1 MAGEAAPVPAP
12 RKARQALLGEVQR
25 SLRALDLSGRRLLVA
40 ASGGVDSTVL
50 SHAVHALSRLE
61 DLELGLGH
69 VHHGLRG
76 AESDADADCVQALAR
91 KLDIPFLQRRIDP
104 TRAREGHS
112 SRLRPTLQEAGRA
125 LRYAALEEMAQSFG
139 AEAIL
144 TAHHADDQAETVMLR
159 LLRGAGPDALGGIP
173 ERTPDGRVARPL
185 LRVPREDLE
194 RYARAVGL
202 SWREDRSNRSPA
214 YSRNRLRGDWL
225 PGLAE
230 AFNPRL
236 LRSLSDL
243 AEAQRRDSEW
253 LGALVDAEAAQ
264 RFVAEGRGL
273 KIDVRGF
280 GELPEALARRLAREA
295 LRRCGAGRDVSRAH
309 LERMLAFLREPR
321 AGRNVEFPRGLRLSK
336 CHARECLLAPVAEEL
351 IEGLSPPGTC

>member
-1 MAGEAAPVPAP
+1 MADEAARAAAP
-12 RKARQALLGEVQR
+12 REARQAVLGEVR
-25 SLRALDLSGRRLLVA
+25 SSLRALDLCGRRLLVA
-40 ASGGVDSTVL
+40 ASGGMDSTVL
-50 SHAVHALSRLE
+50 SHAIHALSRLE

-91 KLDIPFLQRRIDP
+91 KLDVPYLQRRVDP
-104 TRAREGHS
+104 RSAREGHS

-139 AEAIL
+139 AAAIL
-144 TAHHADDQAETVMLR
+144 TAHHADDQAETLMLR
-159 LLRGAGPDALGGIP
+159 LLRGAGPDGLGGIP
-173 ERTPDGRVARPL
+173 ERSPDGRVVRPL

-194 RYARAVGL
+194 RYARALGL

-214 YSRNRLRGDWL
+214 YARNRLRGEWL
-225 PGLAE
+225 PGLAA

-236 LRSLSDL
+236 LRRLSDL

-253 LGALVDAEAAQ
+253 LGTLVDAEVSQ
-264 RFVAEGRGL
+264 RFVLEGGGL
-273 KIDVRGF
+273 TIDITGF
-280 GELPEALARRLAREA
+280 RELPEALARRLAREA
-295 LRRCGAGRDVSRAH
+295 LRSCGAGRDVSRAH

-321 AGRNVEFPRGLRLSK
+321 AGRNVEFPRGLRLWKSGVRK
-336 CHARECLLAPVAEEL
+336 CRLGRVSEAPND
-351 IEGLSPPGTC
+351 GSGPRGTC

>member
-1 MAGEAAPVPAP
+1 MAGEAAP
-12 RKARQALLGEVQR
+12 RKARQALLGEVRR
-25 SLRALDLSGRRLLVA
+25 SLRALDLCGRRLLVA
-40 ASGGVDSTVL
+40 ASGGMDSTVL

-61 DLELGLGH
+61 GLELGLAH
-69 VHHGLRG
+69 VDHGLRG

-91 KLDIPFLQRRIDP
+91 KLDVPYLRRRIDP
-104 TRAREGHS
+104 RSAREGHS

-139 AEAIL
+139 AAAIL
-144 TAHHADDQAETVMLR
+144 TAHHADDQAETLMLR

-194 RYARAVGL
+194 GYARAVGL
-202 SWREDRSNRSPA
+202 SWREDGSNRSPA
-214 YSRNRLRGDWL
+214 YSRNRLRGEWL
-225 PGLAE
+225 PGLAA

-253 LGALVDAEAAQ
+253 LGALVDAEAGQ
-264 RFVAEGRGL
+264 RFVAEECGL
-273 KIDVRGF
+273 KIDVTGF

-295 LRRCGAGRDVSRAH
+295 LRRCGAGRDVTRVH

-321 AGRNVEFPRGLRLSK
+321 AGSTVEFPRGLRLYKSDV
-336 CHARECLLAPVAEEL
+336 RECLLGPVAEERVD
-351 IEGLSPPGTC
+351 ELSPRGTC